1 MKTTIRLL
9 SGIMIGALLAGC
21 ATETYVSQENREK
34 FADVNVSKFL
44 ISECLAPQR
53 EIHIAVAEHFA
64 FDKFKIREADA
75 TSLDAF
81 IRDIQGLSGRIT
93 IVGHTDYKGS
103 NEYNDALSLRRAQ
116 SVAAYLKQQLDPTFY
131 DWEIKH
137 FGETQPLTLDTSDQA
152 RAENRRAYVMFE
164 EAQKYDEMPFC
175 EPPKPERKVYM
186 TMTPHFDFDQS
197 ELKAEDLTQL
207 DDFIEQLQGLEGS
220 ILVAGHTDQ
229 VGSLS
234 YNEKLAERRA
244 QTVVEYLKTKLD
256 ASRLVWEVKA
266 FGELQPV
273 INQTTS
279 EANALNRR
287 AFIVFKE
294 SEHGQLTE

>member
-34 FADVNVSKFL
+34 FSDVNVSKFL

-53 EIHIAVAEHFA
+53 EIHIAVAEHFD
-64 FDKFKIREADA
+64 FDKFNIREADA
-75 TSLDAF
+75 ASLDAF

-137 FGETQPLTLDTSDQA
+137 FGETQPLTLDTSEQA

-164 EAQKYDEMPFC
+164 EVQKYDEMPFC

>member
-53 EIHIAVAEHFA
+53 EIHIAIAEHFA

-197 ELKAEDLTQL
+197 ELKAEELTQL

>member
-81 IRDIQGLSGRIT
+81 VRDIQGLSGRIT

-137 FGETQPLTLDTSDQA
+137 FGETQPLTLDTSEQA

>member
-9 SGIMIGALLAGC
+9 SGIMIGALLVGC

-34 FADVNVSKFL
+34 FSDVNVSKFL

-53 EIHIAVAEHFA
+53 EIHIAVAEHFD
-64 FDKFKIREADA
+64 FDKFNIREADA

-152 RAENRRAYVMFE
+152 RAENRRAYVVFE
-164 EAQKYDEMPFC
+164 EAQKYNEMPFC

-207 DDFIEQLQGLEGS
+207 DDFIELLQGLEGS